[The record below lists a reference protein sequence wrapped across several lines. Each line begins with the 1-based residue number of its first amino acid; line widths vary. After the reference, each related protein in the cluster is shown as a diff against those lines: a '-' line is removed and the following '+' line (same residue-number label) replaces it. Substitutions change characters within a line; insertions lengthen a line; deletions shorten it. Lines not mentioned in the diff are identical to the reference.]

1 MNLPFRF
8 ALRYIFSKKSTN
20 AINLISGISVFG
32 IALGSMALIVILSV
46 FNGFEDLLR
55 QLISSFKP
63 DVHVSI
69 IEGKVFTIKDDQI
82 ARLESIDGVEA
93 VCKTLHEIAL
103 FEYDSYQNL
112 GNIKGVDN
120 QFLQVIKLDTTIE
133 RGRFDTYDAAN
144 KLQYGVVGA
153 TIEHTLHI
161 GGLQSS
167 PIIVYMP
174 KREGGDKVSLGSQPF
189 IKRELY
195 PVGIYS
201 VKQIDYDNGLITN
214 LKFVQ
219 DLLAYKDDEISAIEI
234 KIAEGANFD
243 QVQAAI
249 KKEMGPAFSVKNR
262 FEQDEAFFK
271 ITNLEKWV
279 GFLIFAFTLVL
290 VAFNMVGALWMLVLE
305 KRKDIASL
313 KALGATDA
321 LVRNIF
327 LMEGAMLSSIGVLVG
342 SVLGVVL
349 CILQQQFGLVQLE
362 GSGATFLVQAYPVSM
377 RLSDFIIVIV
387 TVMLIGTSAAL
398 LPAMRAARIK
408 GLLREG

>member
-8 ALRYIFSKKSTN
+8 ALRYVFSKKSTN

-63 DVHVSI
+63 DIHVSPT
-69 IEGKVFTIKDDQI
+69 EGKVFSISEEQI
-82 ARLESIDGVEA
+82 ARLDNIEGVEA

-112 GNIKGVDN
+112 GTIKGVDN
-120 QFLQVIKLDTTIE
+120 NFLQVIKLDTTLE

-144 KLQYGVVGA
+144 KLQFGVVGA

-161 GGLQSS
+161 GGMQSA
-167 PIIVYMP
+167 PITVYMP
-174 KREGGDKVSLGSQPF
+174 KREGGDKIRLGSEPF
-189 IKRELY
+189 LKRELY
-195 PVGIYS
+195 PIGVYS
-201 VKQIDYDNGLITN
+201 VKQIDYDNGVITN

-219 DLLAYKDDEISAIEI
+219 DLLAYKNGEISALEI
-234 KIAEGANFD
+234 KIAADAN
-243 QVQAAI
+243 QNKVQAAI
-249 KKEMGPAFSVKNR
+249 KDAMGSGFAVKNR

-327 LMEGAMLSSIGVLVG
+327 LMEGAMLSSIGVLIG
-342 SVLGVVL
+342 SLLGIVL
-349 CILQQQFGLVQLE
+349 CILQQEFGFVQLE

-377 RLSDFIIVIV
+377 RLSDFAVVII
-387 TVMLIGTSAAL
+387 TVMCIGTGAAL
-398 LPAMRAARIK
+398 LPAMRAAKIK
-408 GLLREG
+408 SLVREG